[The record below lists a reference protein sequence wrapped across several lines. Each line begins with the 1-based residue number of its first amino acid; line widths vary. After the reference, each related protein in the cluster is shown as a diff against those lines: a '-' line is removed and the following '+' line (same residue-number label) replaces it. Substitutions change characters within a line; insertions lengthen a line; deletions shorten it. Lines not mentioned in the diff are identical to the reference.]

1 MGLMV
6 FNFTGG
12 THGFLQ
18 LGGHKSVCLFS
29 FESGDIDFSH
39 RGSWFSLCK
48 MGNSQFDSVYDFP
61 ILQVWIL
68 QVGVVCYWSS

>member
-6 FNFTGG
+6 FNFTGD

-18 LGGHKSVCLFS
+18 LGSHKSVFFFLLNYVTFLVIGALG
-29 FESGDIDFSH
+29 FP
-39 RGSWFSLCK
+39 LCK
-48 MGNSQFDSVYDFP
+48 MGNSLFDTVYDFP

-68 QVGVVCYWSS
+68 QVGAVCYWSS